1 MKNLNNKTT
10 NARKANSM
18 SSAAVRIHRLPVFIL
33 VLVLLMQAPTMASEK
48 NDAHT
53 KDLIRAAMVY
63 NFCKFVDW
71 PKEEKPNRLVLGV
84 MGGDFSTPD
93 FSSIEGKSVKELPLE
108 VRNVSSRKELAEC
121 NLVFISE
128 IPTTQMLDTFAESRN
143 ESILT
148 ISEIEDFCVQG
159 GIIQMVPRRGKMR
172 FFINRQAAD
181 DAGLTLSSQL
191 LKMARIVEGD

>member
-1 MKNLNNKTT
+1 MKNLNKITTYFRKSGVSIKTP
-10 NARKANSM
+10 S
-18 SSAAVRIHRLPVFIL
+18 RIHRLPVFIL
-33 VLVLLMQAPTMASEK
+33 VLALLMQAPTMASE
-48 NDAHT
+48 NDTDT

-63 NFCKFVDW
+63 NFCKFVEW
-71 PKEEKPNRLVLGV
+71 PEEEQTNRLVLGV

-93 FSSIEGKSVKELPLE
+93 FSSIDGKSVKNYPLE
-108 VRNVSSRKELAEC
+108 VRNVSSRKDLAEC
-121 NLVFISE
+121 NLVFISDIPESE
-128 IPTTQMLDTFAESRN
+128 ILDTFAESRN

-148 ISEIEDFCVQG
+148 ISEIEDFCVKG

-181 DAGLTLSSQL
+181 EAGLTLSSQL